1 MAEKNKK
8 NGQALRLS
16 PDGKQLLRVQT
27 VGFLLSLG
35 FSAASLFGSL
45 SPFAC
50 AFAAAVEYRQVPA
63 VLLGGC
69 LGCFLRLRD
78 TAAVQK
84 AAALAI
90 VCFINTLLGKAA
102 FARQTAPVRGF
113 NAGLSLLASNL
124 VVMAAQGFS
133 VDGALLGVCEAVLG
147 GAGGYLFYGAVQ
159 AESALSKQRSIDG
172 EQRASLLFFC
182 CIFLGAVEFINA
194 AGISF
199 ARIAAVLLLLA
210 CAHCGSLGAAAVSG
224 CALGFTLGI
233 FEAVPPLGGAYTF
246 GALLAGLPK
255 GRARIPKAFGFLTAS
270 SVFLLLDKSQTALT
284 IPVLL
289 ESVLA
294 CAVFLFLPAFVF
306 EKAEKALRPGEN
318 LPQAEAMKHLL
329 LMRVGHVKKAMGE
342 VSMAMERITD
352 EIGRY
357 DETEKQDE
365 KDALVFDQFRHM
377 AGVLDD
383 VSLRLAEDVTFDT
396 AAAQRVEAALRSFG
410 VTPKQVVCT
419 RTDGRARV
427 EISAEPIRGGVSRA
441 ALVGELERA
450 CGFLLNSPTVT
461 EREDGTSLVFDEK
474 PALSLRIGHA
484 KHICDASGLC
494 GDRFERFTDREGRQ
508 VVLVS
513 DGMGTGARAAIDG
526 AVASW
531 LFARLL
537 VAGLNTESTFRLTN
551 SALIAKSAEETLATI
566 DAVRFDLHAKKAEFF
581 KAGANYSLM
590 RHGRRV
596 ATVGKSSMPLGILRE
611 TQVDETSLPLSAGD
625 IVLVMSDGVGTDC
638 LEQVKSEL
646 ARYRKK
652 DPAELAERVVR
663 IARESS
669 PTAHCDDITVVAVM
683 VG

>member
-1 MAEKNKK
+1 MAEKNQKIR
-8 NGQALRLS
+8 QALRFS
-16 PDGKQLLRVQT
+16 PGGKELIVQQAA
-27 VGFLLSLG
+27 GFLFSLG
-35 FSAASLFGSL
+35 FSATALFGTV

-50 AFAAAVEYRQVPA
+50 AFAAAVEQRRIPA

-69 LGCFLRLRD
+69 LGCFLRLSG

-84 AAALAI
+84 AAALAV
-90 VCFINTLLGKAA
+90 VCFVNTLLSKAS
-102 FARQTAPVRGF
+102 FVRQSALGRGV
-113 NAGLSLLASNL
+113 NAAASLLAASV

-133 VDGALLGVCEAVLG
+133 LDGVLSGVCEAVLG

-159 AESALSKQRSIDG
+159 AQNALSEQRPLDG

-182 CIFLGAVEFINA
+182 CVLFGSVEFIQA

-199 ARIAAVLLLLA
+199 ARIAAVLFILA
-210 CAHCGSLGAAAVSG
+210 CAHRGSLGAAAVSG
-224 CALGFTLGI
+224 CALGFTLGV
-233 FEAVPPLGGAYTF
+233 FEAAPPLGGAYTF
-246 GALLAGLPK
+246 GALLAGLAG
-255 GRARIPKAFGFLTAS
+255 GRARFPKAFGFLAAG
-270 SVFLLLDKSQTALT
+270 SVALLLDESRTALT
-284 IPVLL
+284 VPFLL
-289 ESVLA
+289 ESTLG
-294 CAVFLFLPAFVF
+294 CAVFLFLPEMMF
-306 EKAEKALRPGEN
+306 EKAEKLLRPGER

-357 DETEKQDE
+357 DEADRQDE
-365 KDALVFDQFRHM
+365 KGALVFDQFRHM

-396 AAAQRVEAALRSFG
+396 AAAQRIKTALYSFG
-410 VTPKQVVCT
+410 ITPRQVVCT
-419 RTDGRARV
+419 RTDGRGRV

-441 ALVGELERA
+441 ALVGALEKA
-450 CGFLLNSPTVT
+450 SGFLLNNPTVT

-474 PALSLRIGHA
+474 PSLSLCIGHA
-484 KHICDASGLC
+484 RHVCDASGLC

-537 VAGLNTESTFRLTN
+537 VAGLNPASTFRLTN

-566 DAVRFDLHAKKAEFF
+566 DAVRFDLHAKRADFF
-581 KAGANYSLM
+581 KAGANYSLV
-590 RHGRRV
+590 RRGRRV

-611 TQVDETSLPLSAGD
+611 TQVDETSLPIGAGD
-625 IVLVMSDGVGTDC
+625 VVLVMSDGVGTDC

-646 ARYRKK
+646 VRYRKN
-652 DPAELAERVVR
+652 DPSDLAERVVK
-663 IARESS
+663 IAKESS
-669 PTAHCDDITVVAVM
+669 PAAHCDDITVVVVM